1 MTKVKCFYLGDL
13 NCEAIHEQSGSRI
26 KTDAPLDHCG
36 KGENF
41 SPTDL
46 LATSLGT
53 CLLTIMAI
61 RAKANGWDLVGAYL
75 NIEKLMTKN
84 NDRKIKELIIDIFF
98 PENLSKENFYF
109 LKEASKDCPVTR
121 NLSENLDIKISWH
134 YEKKLKELKT
144 IK

>member
-1 MTKVKCFYLGDL
+1 MSKIKCSYLGGLKCD
-13 NCEAIHEQSGSRI
+13 AIHLQSGNRI

-36 KGENF
+36 RGENF

-61 RAKANGWDLVGAYL
+61 KTKSNGWELENIRL
-75 NIEKLMTKN
+75 NIDKIMTN
-84 NDRKIKELIIDIFF
+84 NKKRKIKTLKIDIYI
-98 PENLSKENFYF
+98 PENLSKEKFNFI
-109 LKEASKDCPVTR
+109 KNASKDCPVTR
-121 NLSENLDIKISWH
+121 NLSESLDIQISW
-134 YEKKLKELKT
+134 YYQNTL